1 MKSFRQFIIEKPSDP
16 KDPRTR
22 VSGEKFPNEK
32 EASKSVLRNKG
43 KKGTLANQSGS
54 NKSSSPDINARDQ
67 AMKDIKNTGGTD
79 PRWDNENEFKGKK
92 GGKVKQSIS
101 GSPQAKDY
109 KPDAGSQKLGDTTKG
124 GEVRTN
130 KPKTVQGRKD
140 LLQRSFE
147 TTSKN
152 KYVTNK
158 PPTGKQVEKFAKDIK
173 GDAADKAKPGVGGKP
188 GVGQTKSLKGQ
199 TLTGGK
205 FKGATPIDKRS
216 ATKLRKFAKDS
227 SATKNPISGPDK
239 RTLKTSAR
247 RTVEKWETAKKA
259 ASKYGSRVR
268 TKGAELLKSL
278 QKTNKDQASKSTRI
292 QRNIDTD
299 LKGRMSSASK
309 NLNTNKASSAYKNEL
324 QSKGDKVIEKIRK
337 QNRTGSP
344 KSTPIKNTSSPS
356 NINIDSRY
364 KSSVKNTSFGVD
376 TSKQPKFNVSNK
388 VVKPPKIKNPSFNI
402 SGASKQ
408 TTGAQLPTLP
418 KDKVTTGKGP
428 TFQGPNKAPKVTL
441 NNFLSKASK
450 AKTLSK
456 VKGVAKRVPG
466 PLGVA
471 VGALDYG
478 TTYANEKKKGRT
490 SAGAHL
496 ATAAK
501 VTSGIAGGIVGGA
514 FGSGV
519 ASLATGALGYSVARG
534 ATSNFIDT
542 VFKPKNAPVGA
553 LPKKPKKRK
562 PVTLNVSLD
571 SKGKLTK

>member
-109 KPDAGSQKLGDTTKG
+109 KPEAGSQKLGDTTKG

-130 KPKTVQGRKD
+130 KPKTIQGRKD
-140 LLQRSFE
+140 YLERTFGSGNRSD
-147 TTSKN
+147 
-152 KYVTNK
+152 KYKTNK
-158 PPTGKQVEKFAKDIK
+158 PPTGKQVQQFAKDITGK
-173 GDAADKAKPGVGGKP
+173 AADDKSGVGGKP
-188 GVGQTKSLKGQ
+188 GVGQTKSVKGQ

-205 FKGATPIDKRS
+205 YKGATPIDKRS

-227 SATKNPISGPDK
+227 AATENPFSGKSDK

-259 ASKYGSRVR
+259 ANKYGSRVR

-278 QKTNKDQASKSTRI
+278 QKTNKDQKAKSTRI

-344 KSTPIKNTSSPS
+344 KSTPIT
-356 NINIDSRY
+356 
-364 KSSVKNTSFGVD
+364 D
-376 TSKQPKFNVSNK
+376 TSKTK
-388 VVKPPKIKNPSFNI
+388 VITPPKPKNPSFNI
-402 SGASKQ
+402 KGTSKQ
-408 TTGAQLPTLP
+408 TTGSKLP
-418 KDKVTTGKGP
+418 KLKQKVTTGKAP

-441 NNFLSKASK
+441 NNFLSKTSK

-519 ASLATGALGYSVARG
+519 ASLATGALGYSVVRG

-542 VFKPKNAPVGA
+542 VFKPKNAPAGA

>member
-1 MKSFRQFIIEKPSDP
+1 MKSFSKFIIEGKGPIDITGPDGKPTKKS
-16 KDPRTR
+16 
-22 VSGEKFPNEK
+22 EKF
-32 EASKSVLRNKG
+32 LRNLK
-43 KKGTLANQSGS
+43 KKGAVNDPEL
-54 NKSSSPDINARDQ
+54 SPNTKASIEADARRE
-67 AMKDIKNTGGTD
+67 NLGGFD
-79 PRWDNENEFKGKK
+79 DGKPTSVR
-92 GGKVKQSIS
+92 GGKGSSNAKSYNDHVKQQRIEATKERLKNALNKGESRS
-101 GSPQAKDY
+101 DKY
-109 KPDAGSQKLGDTTKG
+109 K
-124 GEVRTN
+124 
-130 KPKTVQGRKD
+130 
-140 LLQRSFE
+140 
-147 TTSKN
+147 
-152 KYVTNK
+152 TNK
-158 PPTGKQVEKFAKDIK
+158 PPTGKQVQQFAKDITGK
-173 GDAADKAKPGVGGKP
+173 AADDKSGVGGKP

-199 TLTGGK
+199 TITKGK
-205 FKGATPIDKRS
+205 YKGATPIDKRS
-216 ATKLRKFAKDS
+216 AAKLRKFAKDS
-227 SATKNPISGPDK
+227 SVTENPFSGKPDK

-247 RTVEKWETAKKA
+247 RVTQKWETAKKA
-259 ASKYGSRVR
+259 ASKHNKNIR
-268 TKGAELLKSL
+268 TKGKELLKDL
-278 QKTNKDQASKSTRI
+278 QKTNKKSGELTQRMDRAVSTSKKPGTLSSK
-292 QRNIDTD
+292 TD
-299 LKGRMSSASK
+299 KLI
-309 NLNTNKASSAYKNEL
+309 NTIR
-324 QSKGDKVIEKIRK
+324 SKG
-337 QNRTGSP
+337 TP
-344 KSTPIKNTSSPS
+344 KSTPIKNTSNPS

-364 KSSVKNTSFGVD
+364 KSSIKNTSFGVD

-402 SGASKQ
+402 SGGSRQ

-456 VKGVAKRVPG
+456 VKGFAKRVPG

-542 VFKPKNAPVGA
+542 VFKPKNAPAGA

>member
-16 KDPRTR
+16 RDPRTR

-54 NKSSSPDINARDQ
+54 NKSSSPDISARDQ

-140 LLQRSFE
+140 YLERTFGSGNRSD
-147 TTSKN
+147 
-152 KYVTNK
+152 KYKTNK
-158 PPTGKQVEKFAKDIK
+158 PPTGKQVQQFAKDITGK
-173 GDAADKAKPGVGGKP
+173 AADDKSGVGGKP
-188 GVGQTKSLKGQ
+188 GVGQTKSVKGQ

-278 QKTNKDQASKSTRI
+278 QKTNKDQAAKSTRI
-292 QRNIDTD
+292 QQNIDTD
-299 LKGRMSSASK
+299 LKGRMGSASK

-388 VVKPPKIKNPSFNI
+388 QPKNPSFDI
-402 SGASKQ
+402 KGTSKQ
-408 TTGAQLPTLP
+408 TTGSKLPNL
-418 KDKVTTGKGP
+418 KQKVTTGKAP

-441 NNFLSKASK
+441 NNFLSKTSK

-501 VTSGIAGGIVGGA
+501 VGSGIAGGIVGGA

-534 ATSNFIDT
+534 ATTNFIDT

>member
-1 MKSFRQFIIEKPSDP
+1 MKSFRQFIIEKSSDP

-54 NKSSSPDINARDQ
+54 NKSSSPDIRARDQ

-109 KPDAGSQKLGDTTKG
+109 KPEAGSQKLGNTTKG

-130 KPKTVQGRKD
+130 KPKTIQGRKD
-140 LLQRSFE
+140 YLERTFGSGNRSD
-147 TTSKN
+147 
-152 KYVTNK
+152 KYKTNK
-158 PPTGKQVEKFAKDIK
+158 PPTGKQVQQFAKDITGK
-173 GDAADKAKPGVGGKP
+173 AADDKSGVGGKP
-188 GVGQTKSLKGQ
+188 GVGQTKSVKGQ

-227 SATKNPISGPDK
+227 SATENPFSGKSDK

-259 ASKYGSRVR
+259 ANKYGSRVR

-278 QKTNKDQASKSTRI
+278 QKTNKDQAAKSTRI

-344 KSTPIKNTSSPS
+344 KSTPIKNTSNPS

-364 KSSVKNTSFGVD
+364 KSSIKNTSFGVD
-376 TSKQPKFNVSNK
+376 TSQPSKFNVGNK
-388 VVKPPKIKNPSFNI
+388 VVEPPKTS
-402 SGASKQ
+402 
-408 TTGAQLPTLP
+408 
-418 KDKVTTGKGP
+418 KVTTSTGGQKW
-428 TFQGPNKAPKVTL
+428 QGPNPAPKQKITFK
-441 NNFLSKASK
+441 NFLN
-450 AKTLSK
+450 KTNRGSAFSRIK
-456 VKGVAKRVPG
+456 SGTRGVTGK
-466 PLGVA
+466 LGA
-471 VGALDYG
+471 VGAAVDAG
-478 TTYANEKKKGRT
+478 FTWKGERAKGR
-490 SAGAHL
+490 SALGATL

-501 VTSGIAGGIVGGA
+501 VGSSVVGGVAGAFAGG
-514 FGSGV
+514 GV
-519 ASLATGALGYSVARG
+519 ASAVTGFAGSIAARTAT
-534 ATSNFIDT
+534 NQFIDK
-542 VFKPKNAPVGA
+542 VFKPKNAPTKTG
-553 LPKKPKKRK
+553 PGKGGSGTIPGGTPKKRK
-562 PVTLNVSLD
+562 PIKLNVGLNRSGKID
-571 SKGKLTK
+571 SGSKQKLVKP

>member
-92 GGKVKQSIS
+92 GGRVKPSIS

-109 KPDAGSQKLGDTTKG
+109 KPEPGSQKLGNTTKA

-130 KPKTVQGRKD
+130 KPKTIQGRKD
-140 LLQRSFE
+140 YLERTFGSGNRSD
-147 TTSKN
+147 
-152 KYVTNK
+152 KYKTNK
-158 PPTGKQVEKFAKDIK
+158 PPTGKQVQQFAKDITGK
-173 GDAADKAKPGVGGKP
+173 AADDKSGVGGKP
-188 GVGQTKSLKGQ
+188 GVGQTKSVKGQ

-227 SATKNPISGPDK
+227 AATENPFSGKSDK

-259 ASKYGSRVR
+259 ANKYGSRVR

-278 QKTNKDQASKSTRI
+278 QKTNKDQKAKSTRI

-344 KSTPIKNTSSPS
+344 KSTPIT
-356 NINIDSRY
+356 
-364 KSSVKNTSFGVD
+364 D
-376 TSKQPKFNVSNK
+376 TSKTK
-388 VVKPPKIKNPSFNI
+388 VITPPKPKNPSFNI
-402 SGASKQ
+402 KGTSKQ
-408 TTGAQLPTLP
+408 TTGSKLP
-418 KDKVTTGKGP
+418 KLKQKVTTGKAP

-441 NNFLSKASK
+441 NNFLSKTSK

-534 ATSNFIDT
+534 VTSNFIDT
-542 VFKPKNAPVGA
+542 VFKPKNAPAGA

>member
-1 MKSFRQFIIEKPSDP
+1 MKSFRQFIIEKGPIDITGPDGKPTKKSEKFLRNLQKKGAN
-16 KDPRTR
+16 KDPELSPNTKAGIESDARKSNLGGYDDGKPTSVR
-22 VSGEKFPNEK
+22 GNQSQAEKKANTKTYNDHVKQQRIEATK
-32 EASKSVLRNKG
+32 ERLKNTLNKG
-43 KKGTLANQSGS
+43 ESRADK
-54 NKSSSPDINARDQ
+54 
-67 AMKDIKNTGGTD
+67 
-79 PRWDNENEFKGKK
+79 
-92 GGKVKQSIS
+92 
-101 GSPQAKDY
+101 Y
-109 KPDAGSQKLGDTTKG
+109 K
-124 GEVRTN
+124 
-130 KPKTVQGRKD
+130 
-140 LLQRSFE
+140 
-147 TTSKN
+147 
-152 KYVTNK
+152 TNK
-158 PPTGKQVEKFAKDIK
+158 PPTGKQVQQFAKDITGK
-173 GDAADKAKPGVGGKP
+173 AADDKSGVGGKP
-188 GVGQTKSLKGQ
+188 GVGQTKSVKGQ
-199 TLTGGK
+199 TITKGK
-205 FKGATPIDKRS
+205 YKGATPIDKRS

-227 SATKNPISGPDK
+227 AATENPFSGKSDK

-247 RTVEKWETAKKA
+247 RVTQKWETAKKA
-259 ASKYGSRVR
+259 ASKYNKNIR
-268 TKGAELLKSL
+268 KQGAELLKDIQNSGKKATVKNTEL
-278 QKTNKDQASKSTRI
+278 TNRMDKALSTSKKPGTLSNKTDKL
-292 QRNIDTD
+292 IDSIRR
-299 LKGRMSSASK
+299 KG
-309 NLNTNKASSAYKNEL
+309 T
-324 QSKGDKVIEKIRK
+324 
-337 QNRTGSP
+337 P

-402 SGASKQ
+402 SGGSKQ

-542 VFKPKNAPVGA
+542 VFKPKNAPAGA

>member
-1 MKSFRQFIIEKPSDP
+1 MKSFSKFIIEGKGPIDITGPDGKPTKKS
-16 KDPRTR
+16 
-22 VSGEKFPNEK
+22 EKF
-32 EASKSVLRNKG
+32 LRNLK
-43 KKGTLANQSGS
+43 KKGAVNDPEL
-54 NKSSSPDINARDQ
+54 SPNTKASIEADARRE
-67 AMKDIKNTGGTD
+67 NLGGYD
-79 PRWDNENEFKGKK
+79 DGKPTSVR
-92 GGKVKQSIS
+92 GGKGSSNAKSYNDHVKQQRIEATKERLKNALNKGESRS
-101 GSPQAKDY
+101 DKY
-109 KPDAGSQKLGDTTKG
+109 K
-124 GEVRTN
+124 
-130 KPKTVQGRKD
+130 
-140 LLQRSFE
+140 
-147 TTSKN
+147 
-152 KYVTNK
+152 TNK
-158 PPTGKQVEKFAKDIK
+158 PPTGKQVQQFAKDITGK
-173 GDAADKAKPGVGGKP
+173 AADDKSGVGGKP

-199 TLTGGK
+199 TITKGK
-205 FKGATPIDKRS
+205 YKGATPIDKRS

-227 SATKNPISGPDK
+227 AATENPFSGKTDK

-247 RTVEKWETAKKA
+247 RVTQKWETAKKA
-259 ASKYGSRVR
+259 ASKHNKNIR
-268 TKGAELLKSL
+268 TKGKELLKDL
-278 QKTNKDQASKSTRI
+278 QKTNKKSGELTQRMDRAVSTSKKPGTLSSK
-292 QRNIDTD
+292 TD
-299 LKGRMSSASK
+299 KLI
-309 NLNTNKASSAYKNEL
+309 NTIR
-324 QSKGDKVIEKIRK
+324 SKG
-337 QNRTGSP
+337 TP
-344 KSTPIKNTSSPS
+344 KSTPIKNTSNPS

-364 KSSVKNTSFGVD
+364 KSSIKNTSFGVD

-402 SGASKQ
+402 SGGSRQ

-456 VKGVAKRVPG
+456 VKGFAKRVPG

-542 VFKPKNAPVGA
+542 VFKPKNAPAGA